1 VALSGEG
8 ADELFGGY
16 ITYRADRLA
25 GIARCVPQGLRYGM
39 LGLLRHW
46 PASDEKISLE
56 YKMKRF
62 LEGTFLTADE
72 AHVYWNGPF
81 SKMQQRELLLD
92 GKETSICDLFDQNL
106 PARNSGSLLN
116 RYLAFDQRYYLADDI
131 LHKVD
136 RMSMAHSL
144 EVRPPFL
151 DHRIVEFAAR
161 LPEKFKIRGGNQK
174 VILKKLMRG
183 KLPDSVLRKPK
194 NGLDIPAH
202 DWLRGVLRPLLLDTL
217 SSDALKSTGIFRR
230 SSVEYLIQAHMDR
243 RENFGYQL
251 WSLLIL
257 FLWIKQWNIQTG
269 TIAQVEE
276 TALEQV
282 SVPA

>member
-1 VALSGEG
+1 
-8 ADELFGGY
+8 
-16 ITYRADRLA
+16 
-25 GIARCVPQGLRYGM
+25 
-39 LGLLRHW
+39 
-46 PASDEKISLE
+46 
-56 YKMKRF
+56 
-62 LEGTFLTADE
+62 
-72 AHVYWNGPF
+72 
-81 SKMQQRELLLD
+81 
-92 GKETSICDLFDQNL
+92 
-106 PARNSGSLLN
+106 
-116 RYLAFDQRYYLADDI
+116 
-131 LHKVD
+131 
-136 RMSMAHSL
+136 MSMAHSL

-161 LPEKFKIRGGNQK
+161 LPGKFKIQGGKQK
-174 VILKKLMRG
+174 IILKNLMRG

-217 SSDALKSTGIFRR
+217 NRDVLKSTGIFRR
-230 SSVEYLIQAHMDR
+230 SSVEYLIEAHMDR

-269 TIAQVEE
+269 TMAEMEE
-276 TALEQV
+276 KMLEQV